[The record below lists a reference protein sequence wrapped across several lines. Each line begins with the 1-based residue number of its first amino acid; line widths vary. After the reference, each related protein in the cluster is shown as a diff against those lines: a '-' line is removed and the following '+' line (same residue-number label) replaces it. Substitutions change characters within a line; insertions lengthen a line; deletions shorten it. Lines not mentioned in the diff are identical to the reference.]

1 MRKRHVLQIG
11 AFLTLAAFA
20 TLAAN
25 PPAVRVAN
33 FSQVD
38 EYVFRGAAPSAKGL
52 EDLRALHIS
61 IDLDL
66 REPGEAETA
75 ERAEAERLGMQYIN
89 IPMKPFS
96 APTNDQIRSALAVLL
111 SASTR
116 SQRVFVHCRRGKD
129 RTGTVIACY
138 RIQHDGWT
146 NRQALEEARKHGI
159 SVVERGMRSY
169 ILHFQP
175 VSVPVSSPV
184 TAVR

>member
-38 EYVFRGAAPSAKGL
+38 EYVFRGAAPSEKGL

-111 SASTR
+111 SASTH